1 MGGHSRCGSTS
12 PPGASGVEISP
23 ETGPDEV
30 VGAWVVAKRGTRN
43 VVRRGRRR
51 GTAERRR
58 VGRSILLRRRGDGGE
73 AQGVERYVTLEG
85 K

>member
-12 PPGASGVEISP
+12 SPGASGVEISP

-30 VGAWVVAKRGTRN
+30 VGARVVARVVAKRGTRN

-73 AQGVERYVTLEG
+73 AQGVERYLG
-85 K
+85 